1 MNVKTEQE
9 ARAEYV
15 MAYNMSKDRG
25 YLKLIME
32 NITETKKEQLIKACE
47 RNEILTSTYGLGHC
61 YIFLSNEGGLYIKMT
76 GTRSSWSCYIK
87 PDGSVGRA
95 PKIDT
100 MREVDF
106 FQPYKICP
114 WM

>member
-1 MNVKTEQE
+1 MNVKTAQE
-9 ARAEYV
+9 ARAKYLV
-15 MAYNMSKDRG
+15 SYNETRNLDFV
-25 YLKLIME
+25 KLLME
-32 NITETKKEQLIKACE
+32 NLTETKKEQLVKACE
-47 RNEILTSTYGLGHC
+47 RNYTFTSTYGLGHC
-61 YIFLSNEGGLYIKMT
+61 YLFLSNEGGLYIKMT

-100 MREVDF
+100 MKEVDN